1 MKNDLLKILCCPETK
16 SELELKIISEENGE
30 IKEGILTNQFG
41 KTYSIKNFVPRFV
54 ESDSYVDNFSLE
66 WLRHKT
72 TQYDT
77 NPQNEN
83 RNYTEIDFQNMTGL
97 SEEKVKGKLM
107 LDVGV
112 GTGRF
117 SAVASGWGGEMIGI
131 DLSYAVESAV
141 DNIGKRK
148 NVNIIQADIFKLPFK
163 ENVFDII
170 FSIGVLHHTPDTQ
183 SAFKQLPQYL
193 KRGGLL
199 SIWLYSSYNKQGIKS
214 KQFWHKIL
222 KKLPKKFLYNLS
234 YLAVPL
240 SYLYRIPFLGGML
253 YYTFPVVFYTDR
265 NWRWTQ
271 LDTFDLYSP
280 EYMYF
285 HKYPEVFK
293 WFEHCN
299 FVKIE
304 ISEPPIS
311 VRGIKN

>member
-1 MKNDLLKILCCPETK
+1 MKILCCPETK

-30 IKEGILTNQFG
+30 VKEGILTNQNG
-41 KTYSIKNFVPRFV
+41 KIFPIKNFVPRFV

-66 WLRHKT
+66 WLKHRI

-77 NPQNEN
+77 NPQNKN
-83 RNYTEIDFQNMTGL
+83 KKFTESDFRNMTGL
-97 SEEKVKGKLM
+97 TEEKIQGKTI

-112 GTGRF
+112 GTGRY
-117 SAVASGWGGEMIGI
+117 SAIASEWGGQVIGI
-131 DLSYAVESAV
+131 DLSFAVESAAT
-141 DNIGKRK
+141 NIGNRK

-170 FSIGVLHHTPDTQ
+170 FSIGVLHHTPDTE
-183 SAFKQLPQYL
+183 SAFKQLPQHL
-193 KRGGLL
+193 KKGGLL
-199 SIWLYSSYNKQGIKS
+199 SIWVYNAYNKQGTKS
-214 KQFWHKIL
+214 KHFWHNIL

-234 YLAVPL
+234 YLSVPL
-240 SYLYRIPFLGGML
+240 SYLYRIPYLGGML
-253 YYTFPVVFYTDR
+253 YYFFPIVFYTDR

-285 HKYPEVFK
+285 HKYPEVFQ
-293 WFEHCN
+293 WFRNSN
-299 FVKIE
+299 FVNIE

-311 VRGIKN
+311 VRGIKI